1 MCSDEGRVVD
11 WLLDDA
17 RVDATAGLLP
27 RGAAAGEG
35 LRGRAHLAQT
45 TTVPKDHSPRWSP
58 MRGCVSPYRDT
69 AHALCRSSILPT
81 DASAPKR
88 HMTTIFLLEL
98 SANCYP

>member
-35 LRGRAHLAQT
+35 LRGRAHLARLERR
-45 TTVPKDHSPRWSP
+45 V
-58 MRGCVSPYRDT
+58 GCRDLDWHLDSYVS
-69 AHALCRSSILPT
+69 
-81 DASAPKR
+81 
-88 HMTTIFLLEL
+88 
-98 SANCYP
+98 

>member
-35 LRGRAHLAQT
+35 LRGRAHLALAGT
-45 TTVPKDHSPRWSP
+45 HCDAALAVLVAATWIGTNRLIDSY
-58 MRGCVSPYRDT
+58 VS
-69 AHALCRSSILPT
+69 S
-81 DASAPKR
+81 
-88 HMTTIFLLEL
+88 
-98 SANCYP
+98 